1 MTISDLTRTEHT
13 ELENLLRVRFFGNK
27 ILSSYLNNNY
37 EEFKEYSSK
46 IILDLFRES
55 DKREFESLKDLAN
68 YVSSSVYG
76 NVRNNRRNNNITDLA
91 TAEQSNE
98 ERIAEYAE
106 SFNPYEGFES
116 VDLSFGAQFRNTNYF
131 NEEGV
136 ANLQIDNK
144 TEEKIAQ
151 LRTLLAGTKIE
162 HELDV
167 FISAIREFGGN
178 YKPNFTEVSE
188 NLGISRKA
196 VQKKWNKIVSLIEKI

>member
-1 MTISDLTRTEHT
+1 MTISDLTRTEHQ

-46 IILDLFRES
+46 IILDLFREA
-55 DKREFESLKDLAN
+55 DKRQFESLKDMAN
-68 YVSSSVYG
+68 YTSSSVYG

-98 ERIAEYAE
+98 ERIAEYSE
-106 SFNPYEGFES
+106 SFDQYEGFES

-167 FISAIREFGGN
+167 FINSIREFGVG